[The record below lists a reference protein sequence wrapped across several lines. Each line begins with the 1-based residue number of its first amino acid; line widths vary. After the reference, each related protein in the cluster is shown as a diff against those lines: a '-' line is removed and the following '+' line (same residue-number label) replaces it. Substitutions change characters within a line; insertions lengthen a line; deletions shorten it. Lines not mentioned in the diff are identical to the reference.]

1 MFHQNS
7 LKFLGVSLYITLKT
21 NEGTCNL
28 STFKKN
34 SKHLF
39 CAQYT
44 VFFAWVKLKLF
55 GPSTQTSPWSYSLA
69 AIISHTFTWKD
80 NCYVHAQYLQN
91 KITCA

>member
-1 MFHQNS
+1 MKVPVILVHSRKIQ
-7 LKFLGVSLYITLKT
+7 
-21 NEGTCNL
+21 
-28 STFKKN
+28 STYFVHN
-34 SKHLF
+34 IQF
-39 CAQYT
+39 
-44 VFFAWVKLKLF
+44 FFAWVKLKLF